1 MSVSVFALSIRSAV
15 RFATAS
21 CNLTHNTDSDKS
33 DMISEKVAQ
42 VSVPASADIQ
52 SQVSETGIFNII
64 LKRYF
69 LCVSAQSF
77 KEFSQLLNTVEE
89 ERRRLVSLQFLSF
102 YR

>member
-1 MSVSVFALSIRSAV
+1 MLCGLLRPRVTLY
-15 RFATAS
+15 
-21 CNLTHNTDSDKS
+21 NTDSDKS